1 MFITKLPLFVY
12 NLWTYYLRQVHHVN
26 GLCPVV
32 NITMSNKQRAMSIIL
47 ICTVVHY
54 TIFTVVSLDFVT
66 RVLLLHHFLA
76 LIKKKHAY
84 ASRTSCTIIT
94 SMLFVK
100 LHTRLLC
107 VLGGVFNILPL
118 FFLQSTLNPF
128 PLNPFP
134 LNPF

>member
-1 MFITKLPLFVY
+1 MFITKLPFFVY

-32 NITMSNKQRAMSIIL
+32 NITMSNKQRAISIIL

-66 RVLLLHHFLA
+66 RVLLLYHILSLKKTRVRLA
-76 LIKKKHAY
+76 YILYNNNIDVVCK
-84 ASRTSCTIIT
+84 
-94 SMLFVK
+94 V
-100 LHTRLLC
+100 HTRLLY

-118 FFLQSTLNPF
+118 IFL
-128 PLNPFP
+128 
-134 LNPF
+134 